1 MKNTKL
7 TKILVLALSLA
18 LLIGAAIGFSVSAN
32 EEETLTIVSQNVS
45 YEGQTHLYYAVYY
58 ENVEFPEKIALEVS
72 YTDDEGV
79 LQNVTVNKSEEV
91 TLKDSSGADFVCRAF
106 RTPGVSAKNFTKVF
120 TVKAVTE
127 SGTESAEKTYSVA
140 EYCHQWLYDI
150 ANVAEPTEK
159 QLKIKAAC
167 ETTLSYGTDVQ
178 ALLDY
183 YPAGNTEDYPEN
195 YSYIAVENG
204 TANGKA
210 KLFTINGTEVTLA
223 ANAGAPAAWAV
234 TAIDGTESQLTE
246 NTFTAAGSCT
256 ISPINGKF
264 FSDANYTGTR
274 IDFNDGTKGAT
285 IFEGGNGTYTNST
298 VVDGALRFER
308 IKDTEGEGYNRW
320 NVSASAGKNIYVFE
334 SDIRFSGF
342 TNGTSVGKM
351 RFQLAG
357 IDEQITISHSGDT
370 ITFTCATT
378 NAIGSVSI
386 AENQWCNL
394 RFELDTTTR
403 TFNIFVNN
411 SHAGTIT
418 SPGTATTTSSR
429 LLFYILK
436 SGYDGVVE
444 FDNIFSG
451 MVAEGT
457 AIPAN

>member
-1 MKNTKL
+1 MKNSKL
-7 TKILVLALSLA
+7 IKILVLALSLA
-18 LLIGAAIGFSVSAN
+18 LILGAVIGFSASA
-32 EEETLTIVSQNVS
+32 ETAETVAIVSQNVS

-58 ENVEFPEKIALEVS
+58 ENVEDPEAIALEVS
-72 YTDDEGV
+72 YTDDEGN
-79 LQNVTVNKSEEV
+79 LQSVTVSSSEEV
-91 TLKDSSGADFVCRAF
+91 TLKDSEGNDLVCRAF

-120 TVKAVTE
+120 TVKAVTA
-127 SGTESAEKTYSVA
+127 SGTESTEKTYSVA
-140 EYCHQWLYDI
+140 EYCHQWLSDI
-150 ANVAEPTEK
+150 AESAEPTASE
-159 QLKIKAAC
+159 LKIKAAC
-167 ETTLSYGTDVQ
+167 ESTLSYGTDIQ
-178 ALLDY
+178 ALLGY
-183 YPAGNTEDYPEN
+183 YPDGNTADHPEN
-195 YSYIAVENG
+195 YSYITVENG

-223 ANAGAPAAWAV
+223 ANAGVPAAWAV

-246 NTFTAAGSCT
+246 STFTAQGSCT

-264 FSDANYTGTR
+264 FSDASYTGTR

-298 VVDGALRFER
+298 VVDGTLRFER
-308 IKDTEGEGYNRW
+308 IKDTEGEGYDRW

-342 TNGTSVGKM
+342 TQGTSVGKM

-357 IDEQITISHSGDT
+357 IDEQITISHSGNT
-370 ITFTCATT
+370 ISFISATT
-378 NAIGSVSI
+378 GATGSVSI

-418 SPGTATTTSSR
+418 SPGTATTSSSR

>member
-7 TKILVLALSLA
+7 TKIIVLALSLA
-18 LLIGAAIGFSVSAN
+18 LLVGAAVGLSASA
-32 EEETLTIVSQNVS
+32 EESEAIAIVSQNVS

-58 ENVEFPEKIALEVS
+58 ENVENPEKISLEVS
-72 YTDDEGV
+72 YTDDEGN
-79 LQNVTVNKSEEV
+79 LQSVTLSSSEEV
-91 TLKDSSGADFVCRAF
+91 VLKDSEGSDLVCRAF

-150 ANVAEPTEK
+150 AGVAEPTEK

-167 ETTLSYGTDVQ
+167 ETTLSYGTDIQ

-210 KLFTINGTEVTLA
+210 KLFTINGTEITLA

-234 TAIDGTESQLTE
+234 RAIDGTESQLTE

-264 FSDANYTGTR
+264 FSDSSYTGTR

-285 IFEGGNGTYTNST
+285 IFDGGNGTYTNST
-298 VVDGALRFER
+298 IVDGTLRFER
-308 IKDTEGEGYNRW
+308 IKDTEGEGYDRW

-334 SDIRFSGF
+334 SDIKFSGF
-342 TNGTSVGKM
+342 TKGTSVGKM

-370 ITFTCATT
+370 ITFTSATT
-378 NAIGSVSI
+378 GATGSVSI

-411 SHAGTIT
+411 SHACTIT
-418 SPGTATTTSSR
+418 SPGTATTSSSR
-429 LLFYILK
+429 LLFYLLK

-457 AIPAN
+457 EIPAN